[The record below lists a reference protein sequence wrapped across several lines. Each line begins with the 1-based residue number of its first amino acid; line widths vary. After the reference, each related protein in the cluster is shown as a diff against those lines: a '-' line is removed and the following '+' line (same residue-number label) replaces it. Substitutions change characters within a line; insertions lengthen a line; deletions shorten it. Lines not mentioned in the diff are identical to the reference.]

1 MPQPMR
7 RTIGIDLGT
16 TNTVAARN
24 GRALAMPRNEGV
36 DFILPS
42 VVAYPPTGEALVGRQ
57 AIRRRPIDP
66 KNTIVS
72 AKRVIGVPWTSSLAA
87 RFREHYPFEF
97 TKTACSGL
105 AFRTRAGDLTPID
118 IGARV
123 VNTLHRRASIDPQ
136 DVHAVVTVPAGFD
149 GARRDAT
156 RQAVSRSGFFPVSII
171 EEPVAT
177 ALAYLDRSNLRRAAV
192 YDLGG
197 GTFDIAIVQCDETPL
212 RVLADRGDSY
222 LGGDDIDREI
232 ALLIA
237 QRVLED
243 LGWDLQASPEVF
255 ARLVL
260 AAEVAKCQLGST
272 NAATIDLHAVDPAA
286 PKACQIVVITRDEV
300 QEMVQRL
307 VRRTFSLCD
316 EALDAAGVRASDIE
330 AVFLAGGSTMLP
342 GLRTMIHGYFGKP
355 PRHDLDP
362 MHVVG
367 IGASLA
373 AARPSVASLL
383 ERDPSA

>member
-1 MPQPMR
+1 MPQLPR
-7 RTIGIDLGT
+7 QTIGIDLGT

-42 VVAYPPTGEALVGRQ
+42 VVAYPPTGESLVGRQ

-72 AKRVIGVPWTSSLAA
+72 AKRVIGVSWASIMAA

-97 TKTACSGL
+97 IETECAGVG
-105 AFRTRAGDLTPID
+105 FHTRAGDLTPVD
-118 IGARV
+118 IGACV
-123 VNTLHRRASIDPQ
+123 VDALYRRASIDPR

-149 GARRDAT
+149 GARRAAT
-156 RQAVSRSGFFPVSII
+156 RDAVSRSGFFPVSII

-177 ALAYLDRSNLRRAAV
+177 ALAYLDRSNLRHAAV

-197 GTFDIAIVQCDETPL
+197 GTFDIAIVQCDEIPV

-222 LGGDDIDREI
+222 LGGDDVDREI

-237 QRVLED
+237 QRVLSD
-243 LGWDLQASPEVF
+243 LGWDLRANPAVF
-255 ARLVL
+255 ARLVM
-260 AAEVAKCQLGST
+260 AAEIAKCQLGTS
-272 NAATIDLHAVDPAA
+272 NAATIDVHAVDPAA

-300 QEMVQRL
+300 QQMVQRL

-316 EALDAAGVRASDIE
+316 EALDAAGLRARDVQ
-330 AVFLAGGSTMLP
+330 AVFLAGGSTLLP
-342 GLRTMIHGYFGKP
+342 GLRSMIQGYFGKP

-373 AARPSVASLL
+373 AARPSVSSLL